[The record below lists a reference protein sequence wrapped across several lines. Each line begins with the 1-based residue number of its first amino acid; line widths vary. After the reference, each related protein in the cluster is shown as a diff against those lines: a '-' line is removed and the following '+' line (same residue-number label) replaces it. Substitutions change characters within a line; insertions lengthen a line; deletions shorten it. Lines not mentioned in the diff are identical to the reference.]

1 MRHTLRVTYPPD
13 PQASAYPGNY
23 PAGPG
28 NYPASGY
35 GTPPPAQYGVPPEP
49 PHLRGRRPIQVGIAV
64 LVAGLA
70 LAIVGGVFSSA
81 NGDRK
86 VPGFHQVALA
96 DRTGTVTFKSP
107 GGYLAYYE
115 SSTVTLHTNSVPV
128 IAVTLTNQ
136 ATGQQMKLDTLYGQR
151 ADGTFKALRYDYKG
165 HKGLAT
171 WQFHIDQ
178 AGAWRVELGPNPGAA
193 ADAQVAFGKSIAQ
206 GVVVGAILIL
216 VGVLAMLG
224 GLITLIVGLVKRRRH
239 KRELRAGNPYAA
251 LAGPSWPGSPGGS
264 GGWPQ
269 SPGWTQSAGWT
280 PPPGESGWPPPS
292 GGTPS

>member
-1 MRHTLRVTYPPD
+1 MTYPPD

-28 NYPASGY
+28 NYPASY
-35 GTPPPAQYGVPPEP
+35 GPPPPAQYGAPQAPPR
-49 PHLRGRRPIQVGIAV
+49 LRGRRPIQVGIALV
-64 LVAGLA
+64 VAGLA
-70 LAIVGGVFSSA
+70 LAVVGGVFSSA
-81 NGDRK
+81 NADRK
-86 VPGFHQVALA
+86 VPGFQRVALA
-96 DRTGTVTFKSP
+96 DRTGTVTFRSA

-115 SSTVTLHTNSVPV
+115 SSTVSAHTKSVPV
-128 IAVTLTNQ
+128 IAVTLTNE
-136 ATGQQMKLDTLYGQR
+136 ATGQQMTLDRLYGQR

-178 AGAWRVELGPNPGAA
+178 AGAWKVELGPNPGAA

-216 VGVLAMLG
+216 VGVLAVLG
-224 GLITLIVGLVKRRRH
+224 GLITLIVGVAKRRRH
-239 KRELRAGNPYAA
+239 KRELRTASPYQA
-251 LAGPSWPGSPGGS
+251 LAPGPSWPGTPGGS

-269 SPGWTQSAGWT
+269 SPGWPPRPGQAQ
-280 PPPGESGWPPPS
+280 PPGEPGWPPPG
-292 GGTPS
+292 GGTPT

>member
-1 MRHTLRVTYPPD
+1 VTYPPD

-35 GTPPPAQYGVPPEP
+35 GPPPPAQYGVPQAP
-49 PHLRGRRPIQVGIAV
+49 PRLRGRRPIQVGIAL

-81 NGDRK
+81 NADSK
-86 VPGFHQVALA
+86 VPGFQRVALA
-96 DRTGTVTFKSP
+96 DRTGTVTFKSV

-115 SSTVTLHTNSVPV
+115 SSTVTAHTNSVPV
-128 IAVTLTNQ
+128 IGVTLTNQ
-136 ATGQQMKLDTLYGQR
+136 ATGQQMNLDTLYGQR
-151 ADGTFKALRYDYKG
+151 ADGRFKALRYDYKG

-178 AGAWRVELGPNPGAA
+178 AGPWKVELAPTPGAA
-193 ADAQVAFGKSIAQ
+193 ADAQVAFGKSIAK
-206 GVVVGAILIL
+206 GVVVGAVLIL

-239 KRELRAGNPYAA
+239 KRELRTSNPYAA
-251 LAGPSWPGSPGGS
+251 LAGGPSWPGSPGGS

-269 SPGWTQSAGWT
+269 SPPWT
-280 PPPGESGWPPPS
+280 PPPGQAQPPTESGWPPPG
-292 GGTPS
+292 GGTPT

>member
-1 MRHTLRVTYPPD
+1 VTYPPD

-35 GTPPPAQYGVPPEP
+35 GPPHPAQYGVPQAP
-49 PHLRGRRPIQVGIAV
+49 PHLRGRRPIQVGIAL

-70 LAIVGGVFSSA
+70 LAIIGGVVGSA
-81 NGDRK
+81 NADRK
-86 VPGFHQVALA
+86 VPGFQRVALA
-96 DRTGTVTFKSP
+96 DRTGTVTFKSA

-115 SSTVTLHTNSVPV
+115 SSSVSAHTKSVPV

-136 ATGQQMKLDTLYGQR
+136 ATGQQMTLDRLYGQR

-178 AGAWRVELGPNPGAA
+178 AGAWKVELAPTPGAA

-216 VGVLAMLG
+216 VGVLAVLG

-239 KRELRAGNPYAA
+239 KRELRTSSPYAA
-251 LAGPSWPGSPGGS
+251 LAAGPSWPGSPGGS
-264 GGWPQ
+264 GGWTQ
-269 SPGWTQSAGWT
+269 SPGWT
-280 PPPGESGWPPPS
+280 PPPGQAQPPSEPGWPPPG
-292 GGTPS
+292 GGTPT

>member
-1 MRHTLRVTYPPD
+1 VTYPPD

-23 PAGPG
+23 PAGLG

-35 GTPPPAQYGVPPEP
+35 GSPPPAQYGVPQAP

-70 LAIVGGVFSSA
+70 LAIVGGIFSSA
-81 NGDRK
+81 NADRK
-86 VPGFHQVALA
+86 VPGFQRVALA
-96 DRTGTVTFKSP
+96 DRTGTVTFKSA

-115 SSTVTLHTNSVPV
+115 SSTVKPNTKSVPV

-239 KRELRAGNPYAA
+239 KRELGTGNPYAA

-264 GGWPQ
+264 GGWQQ
-269 SPGWTQSAGWT
+269 SPAWT
-280 PPPGESGWPPPS
+280 PPPGQAQPPSESGWPPPS
-292 GGTPS
+292 GGTPT

>member
-1 MRHTLRVTYPPD
+1 MTYPPD

-35 GTPPPAQYGVPPEP
+35 GPPHPAQYGVPQAP
-49 PHLRGRRPIQVGIAV
+49 PHLRGRRPIQVGIAL

-70 LAIVGGVFSSA
+70 LAIIGGVVGSA
-81 NGDRK
+81 NADRK
-86 VPGFHQVALA
+86 VPGFQRVALA
-96 DRTGTVTFKSP
+96 DRTGTVTFKSA

-115 SSTVTLHTNSVPV
+115 SSSVSAHTKSVPV

-136 ATGQQMKLDTLYGQR
+136 ATGQQMTLDRLYGQR

-178 AGAWRVELGPNPGAA
+178 AGAWKVELAPTPGAA

-216 VGVLAMLG
+216 VGVLAVLG

-239 KRELRAGNPYAA
+239 KRELRTSSPYAA
-251 LAGPSWPGSPGGS
+251 LAAGPSWPGSPGGS
-264 GGWPQ
+264 GDWVHP
-269 SPGWTQSAGWT
+269 PE
-280 PPPGESGWPPPS
+280 PPGDPGWPPPG
-292 GGTPS
+292 GGTPT